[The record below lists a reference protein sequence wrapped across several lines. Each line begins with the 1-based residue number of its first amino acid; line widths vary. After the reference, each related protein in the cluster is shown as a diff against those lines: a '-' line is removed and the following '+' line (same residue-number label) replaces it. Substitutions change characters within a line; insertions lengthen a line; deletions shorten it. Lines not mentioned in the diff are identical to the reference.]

1 MGNFHIATATAAL
14 NILLIPE
21 SVAGSASWEYK
32 QGHVLKGGPW
42 FPSITSVTFKL
53 LPFPFN
59 LELQSCVHEECLISA
74 TNTSQGARAASA
86 RAFVHSLNILIKY
99 ARMYGYEHKRTE
111 AQFAT
116 TWKELQQGLPTTGDS
131 GFLLGVSDN
140 KLLLDGIPLE
150 TGNAERSF
158 ATLLSTAGL
167 ASLHFS
173 KDVTE
178 EDFVRLVRA
187 FTVAG
192 SKAQDVSKQIK
203 EALSSGTHSGTIKIN
218 EVKFVAADPLT
229 GDVSIAAQIAAQTLG
244 PEFKQWLN
252 DPQKLLQLIAAA
264 EGANSGGGPAPA
276 GGVPMVPLGSVPNPP
291 QASGKGVWV
300 PEGTPIGMPGGTAAA
315 AAPAWTGGMVPLQ
328 EQEVIQAIRLLTR
341 FGQVQQD
348 PTMKEEDLHK
358 ELTETDPNTRLNLQ
372 QLLGSLAGQ
381 VSSEEQDTPLLMKA
395 AEHMAIRFAI
405 ERYQKGEVK
414 VNAVHQMM
422 EHMSRQMDSL
432 RSILKLQ
439 EEKMS
444 KAGILVES
452 HADILDRMFWAEVP
466 EAGKKSVLMSHEA
479 PCVPP
484 RNLRQFVELLLDR
497 DDRQSATEILN
508 NYSSCLSARDT
519 EPRRRTAIGLSQ
531 LADLYSRLGG
541 QPMGQAVRC
550 LSEQLINEKDPE
562 LQSLLSAAFVR
573 LSQEASSSKH
583 YGAVNEVCA
592 GMERISLE
600 RPVLMGDLRP
610 RVGVENRLPEFIEE
624 ALQLDPIPPDMLS
637 VLRRTSQS
645 GAEHL
650 ADRFFRC
657 MRRDECDRMIELV
670 HQLGSPIL
678 SQLREILRTGQPR
691 QAAGAV
697 GLVSRLDV
705 GTLLELLPARMP
717 EWNRFYHD
725 IIVRQIAYGA
735 AVDRGRTL
743 LELAEIL
750 DPLVLPEAVDE
761 IGMSGDMTATPP
773 LIAMARP
780 GDTASRSPYVQLKA
794 IESLGRLKDSEAVA
808 ILREILEAKKTFS
821 WVHHRELRIAAAQA
835 LSKTDPR
842 YSSQVLSDSGLE
854 TAELAIAPLDFAPA
868 CPWVRQRRYERL
880 VLAKTVPAIIGS
892 SWGKSR
898 IMIRELSLGGG
909 MGTKEDNL
917 RIGSEADLEISVGM
931 RAKIR
936 AHVLLRRARVNE
948 VGFEIVSTDLESRY
962 RLRRLLVDALNH
974 SPSNKGHEWSGDRKV

>member
-1 MGNFHIATATAAL
+1 MSFKPGFEELAI
-14 NILLIPE
+14 
-21 SVAGSASWEYK
+21 SVA
-32 QGHVLKGGPW
+32 
-42 FPSITSVTFKL
+42 
-53 LPFPFN
+53 
-59 LELQSCVHEECLISA
+59 
-74 TNTSQGARAASA
+74 NTSQAARAASA

-99 ARMYGYEHKRTE
+99 ARMYGYGHKRTE
-111 AQFAT
+111 AQFEI
-116 TWKELQQGLPTTGDS
+116 TWNELQQGLPTTGDA

-158 ATLLSTAGL
+158 ATLLNTAGL

-173 KDVTE
+173 KEVTE

-192 SKAQDVSKQIK
+192 SKGQDVSKQIK
-203 EALSSGTHSGTIKIN
+203 EALGANKPGSSIRIN

-264 EGANSGGGPAPA
+264 EGANAGGGATSP
-276 GGVPMVPLGSVPNPP
+276 GGVPMVPLGSVPNAPKGT
-291 QASGKGVWV
+291 GKGRWV
-300 PEGTPIGMPGGTAAA
+300 ADDAAGGASTGTATG
-315 AAPAWTGGMVPLQ
+315 AAPAWTGGIVPLQ
-328 EQEVIQAIRLLTR
+328 EEEVIQAIRLLTR
-341 FGQVQQD
+341 FGQVQTD
-348 PTMKEEDLHK
+348 PGLKEEDLQK

-372 QLLGSLAGQ
+372 QLLGSLAAKA
-381 VSSEEQDTPLLMKA
+381 STAEEEDTPLLMKA
-395 AEHMAIRFAI
+395 AEHMAIRFAL
-405 ERYQKGEVK
+405 ERYSKGEVK

-432 RSILKLQ
+432 RQILKLQ

-466 EAGKKSVLMSHEA
+466 ESGKKSVLLSHEA

-484 RNLRQFVELLLDR
+484 RNLRQFVEVLLDR
-497 DDRQSATEILN
+497 DDKQGAAEILN
-508 NYSSCLSARDT
+508 NYSSCLGAKEL

-531 LADLYSRLGG
+531 LADLYTRVGG
-541 QPMGQAVRC
+541 EPMGQAIRR
-550 LSEQLINEKDPE
+550 LSEYLIHEKDAE
-562 LQSLLSAAFVR
+562 LQSLFSAAFVR
-573 LSQEASSSKH
+573 LSQEASSAKN

-592 GMERISLE
+592 GMEMISIE
-600 RPVLMGDLRP
+600 RPMLMSDLRP

-624 ALQLDPIPPDMLS
+624 AIHLDPIPADMLS
-637 VLRRTSQS
+637 VLRRTSHT

-670 HQLGSPIL
+670 KELGSPVL
-678 SQLREILRTGQPR
+678 LQLREILRTGQPR
-691 QAAGAV
+691 QASGAV

-705 GTLLELLPARMP
+705 GTLLELLPSRLP

-725 IIVRQIAYGA
+725 IVVRQIAYGA
-735 AVDRGRTL
+735 AADRGRTL
-743 LELAEIL
+743 LELTEIL
-750 DPLVLPEAVDE
+750 DPLVLAEAVDE

-780 GDTASRSPYVQLKA
+780 GEAASRSPYVQLKA
-794 IESLGRLKDSEAVA
+794 IESLGRLKDAEAVT
-808 ILREILEAKKTFS
+808 ILREILETKKTFGY
-821 WVHHRELRIAAAQA
+821 VHHRELRIAAAQA
-835 LSKTDPR
+835 LAKTDPR

-854 TAELAIAPLDFAPA
+854 PTEMAIAPLDMAPA

-880 VLAKTVPAIIGS
+880 VLARTVYGLLGS

-898 IMIRELSLGGG
+898 ILIRELSLGGG

-917 RIGSEADLEISVGM
+917 RIGSEADLEISIGL
-931 RAKIR
+931 RSKIR

-962 RLRRLLVDALNH
+962 RLRRLLVEALNH
-974 SPSNKGHEWSGDRKV
+974 APQGKQQEWSGERKI

>member
-1 MGNFHIATATAAL
+1 MATGT
-14 NILLIPE
+14 
-21 SVAGSASWEYK
+21 SA
-32 QGHVLKGGPW
+32 Q
-42 FPSITSVTFKL
+42 
-53 LPFPFN
+53 
-59 LELQSCVHEECLISA
+59 
-74 TNTSQGARAASA
+74 R
-86 RAFVHSLNILIKY
+86 
-99 ARMYGYEHKRTE
+99 
-111 AQFAT
+111 AQFET
-116 TWKELQQGLPTTGDS
+116 TWKELQQGLPTTGDA

-150 TGNAERSF
+150 AGNAERSF

-203 EALSSGTHSGTIKIN
+203 EALSANKQGSTIKIN

-244 PEFKQWLN
+244 PEFRQWLN

-264 EGANSGGGPAPA
+264 EGANAGGG
-276 GGVPMVPLGSVPNPP
+276 GGTGADGAPMVPLGMVPNPV
-291 QASGKGVWV
+291 K
-300 PEGTPIGMPGGTAAA
+300 GGTAGAGAAAA
-315 AAPAWTGGMVPLQ
+315 AAPGAVPAWTGGIVPLQ
-328 EQEVIQAIRLLTR
+328 EEEVIQAIRLLTR

-348 PTMKEEDLHK
+348 PNTKEEDIQK
-358 ELTETDPNTRLNLQ
+358 ELTATDPNTRLNLQ
-372 QLLGSLAGQ
+372 QLLGSLAAKATT
-381 VSSEEQDTPLLMKA
+381 EEQDTPLLMKA
-395 AEHMAIRFAI
+395 AEHMAIRFAL

-439 EEKMS
+439 EEKMN

-466 EAGKKSVLMSHEA
+466 ESGKKSVLMSHEA

-484 RNLRQFVELLLDR
+484 RNLRQFVEVLLDR
-497 DDRQSATEILN
+497 DDKGIATEILN
-508 NYSSCLSARDT
+508 NYSSCLGARDA

-541 QPMGQAVRC
+541 QPMGQAIRR
-550 LSEQLINEKDPE
+550 LSEQLIQEKDPE
-562 LQSLLSAAFVR
+562 LQSLMSAAFVR
-573 LSQEASSSKH
+573 LSQEASSAKN

-592 GMERISLE
+592 GMEHIAVE
-600 RPVLMGDLRP
+600 RPVLMSDLRP

-624 ALQLDPIPPDMLS
+624 ALQMDPIPPDMLS

-670 HQLGSPIL
+670 QQLGSPIL
-678 SQLREILRTGQPR
+678 MQLREILRTGQPR
-691 QAAGAV
+691 QASGAV
-697 GLVSRLDV
+697 GLISRLDV
-705 GTLLELLPARMP
+705 GTLLELLPVRMP

-725 IIVRQIAYGA
+725 IVVRQIAYGA
-735 AVDRGRTL
+735 ATDRGRTL

-761 IGMSGDMTATPP
+761 IGMSGDISSTPP

-780 GDTASRSPYVQLKA
+780 GETASRSPFVQLKA
-794 IESLGRLKDSEAVA
+794 IESLGRLKDAEAVA
-808 ILREILEAKKTFS
+808 TLREILEAKKTFS
-821 WVHHRELRIAAAQA
+821 WVHHRELRIAAAQS

-854 TAELAIAPLDFAPA
+854 PAELSIAPLDMAPA

-880 VLAKTVPAIIGS
+880 VLSKTVTATIGS

-898 IMIRELSLGGG
+898 IQIRELSLGGG
-909 MGTKEDNL
+909 MGTKEDSL
-917 RIGSEADLEISVGM
+917 RIGSEADLEISIGM

-962 RLRRLLVDALNH
+962 RLRRLLVDALNNA
-974 SPSNKGHEWSGDRKV
+974 PQGKGPEWSGERKV

>member
-1 MGNFHIATATAAL
+1 
-14 NILLIPE
+14 
-21 SVAGSASWEYK
+21 
-32 QGHVLKGGPW
+32 
-42 FPSITSVTFKL
+42 
-53 LPFPFN
+53 
-59 LELQSCVHEECLISA
+59 
-74 TNTSQGARAASA
+74 
-86 RAFVHSLNILIKY
+86 
-99 ARMYGYEHKRTE
+99 MYGYEHKRTE
-111 AQFAT
+111 AQFEV
-116 TWKELQQGLPTTGDS
+116 TWNELQQGLPTTGDS

-140 KLLLDGIPLE
+140 KLLLDGIPIE
-150 TGNAERSF
+150 AGQAERSF
-158 ATLLSTAGL
+158 ATLLNTAGL

-173 KDVTE
+173 KDVTIA
-178 EDFVRLVRA
+178 DFTRLVRA

-192 SKAQDVSKQIK
+192 SKGQDVSKQIK
-203 EALSSGTHSGTIKIN
+203 EALAANKQGSTIKIN

-264 EGANSGGGPAPA
+264 EGANAGGGGAGAA
-276 GGVPMVPLGSVPNPP
+276 GGTPMVPLGSAPNPT
-291 QASGKGVWV
+291 
-300 PEGTPIGMPGGTAAA
+300 GTVGQGTGTGGGTG

-348 PTMKEEDLHK
+348 PNVKEEDIQK
-358 ELTETDPNTRLNLQ
+358 EITETDPNTRLNLQ
-372 QLLGSLAGQ
+372 QLLGSLAAKATADQ
-381 VSSEEQDTPLLMKA
+381 QEDTPLLMKA
-395 AEHMAIRFAI
+395 AEHMAIRFAL

-439 EEKMS
+439 EDKMS

-466 EAGKKSVLMSHEA
+466 ESGKKSVLLSHEA

-484 RNLRQFVELLLDR
+484 RNLRQFVETLLDR
-497 DDRQSATEILN
+497 EDNQTAADILN
-508 NYSSCLSARDT
+508 NYSSCLSAKDV

-531 LADLYSRLGG
+531 LADLYARLGG
-541 QPMGQAVRC
+541 QPMGQAIQK
-550 LSEQLINEKDPE
+550 LSEQLIAEKDPE
-562 LQSLLSAAFVR
+562 LQSQISAAFVR
-573 LSQEASSSKH
+573 LSQEASAAKN
-583 YGAVNEVCA
+583 YAAVNEVCA
-592 GMERISLE
+592 GMERVSLE
-600 RPVLMGDLRP
+600 RPVMMNDLRP

-624 ALQLDPIPPDMLS
+624 ALHLDKIPADLLA
-637 VLRRTSQS
+637 VLRRTSQA

-670 HQLGSPIL
+670 KELGTPVL
-678 SQLREILRTGQPR
+678 GQLREILRTGQPR
-691 QAAGAV
+691 QASGAV

-705 GTLLELLPARMP
+705 GTLLELLPVRLP

-725 IIVRQIAYGA
+725 VVVRQIAYGNA
-735 AVDRGRTL
+735 GDRGRTL
-743 LELAEIL
+743 LELAEVL

-761 IGMSGDMTATPP
+761 IGMSGDTSSTHP

-780 GDTASRSPYVQLKA
+780 GEAASRSPFVQLKA
-794 IESLGRLKDSEAVA
+794 IESLGRLKDNESVA
-808 ILREILEAKKTFS
+808 TLREILEAKKTFG
-821 WVHHRELRIAAAQA
+821 WIHHRELRIAAAQA

-854 TAELAIAPLDFAPA
+854 TGELAIAPLDMAPA

-880 VLAKTVPAIIGS
+880 VLSKVVTGTIGS
-892 SWGKSR
+892 SWGKSK
-898 IMIRELSLGGG
+898 IQIRELSLGGG
-909 MGTKEDNL
+909 MGTKDDSL
-917 RIGSEADLEISVGM
+917 RIGSEADLEINLGM
-931 RAKIR
+931 RTKIR

-974 SPSNKGHEWSGDRKV
+974 APQNKDQDWGGERKV

>member
-1 MGNFHIATATAAL
+1 
-14 NILLIPE
+14 
-21 SVAGSASWEYK
+21 
-32 QGHVLKGGPW
+32 
-42 FPSITSVTFKL
+42 
-53 LPFPFN
+53 
-59 LELQSCVHEECLISA
+59 
-74 TNTSQGARAASA
+74 
-86 RAFVHSLNILIKY
+86 
-99 ARMYGYEHKRTE
+99 MYGYEHKRTE
-111 AQFAT
+111 AQFET
-116 TWKELQQGLPTTGDS
+116 TWKELQQGLPTTGDQ

-203 EALSSGTHSGTIKIN
+203 EALGANKAGSTIKIN

-264 EGANSGGGPAPA
+264 EGANSGGGAQSP
-276 GGVPMVPLGSVPNPP
+276 GGVPMVPLGSVPNP
-291 QASGKGVWV
+291 
-300 PEGTPIGMPGGTAAA
+300 MPGGGAGVATGTATGTGTGAGGGA
-315 AAPAWTGGMVPLQ
+315 GTGAAPAWTGGMVPLQ

-348 PTMKEEDLHK
+348 PNVKEEDIQK

-372 QLLGSLAGQ
+372 QLLGSLAAKAATA
-381 VSSEEQDTPLLMKA
+381 EEEDTPLLMKA
-395 AEHMAIRFAI
+395 AEHMAIRFAL

-439 EEKMS
+439 EEKMN

-466 EAGKKSVLMSHEA
+466 ESGKKSVLMSHEA

-484 RNLRQFVELLLDR
+484 RNLRQFVEVLLDR
-497 DDRQSATEILN
+497 DDKQSAGDILN
-508 NYSSCLSARDT
+508 NYSSCLGAKDA

-531 LADLYSRLGG
+531 LADIYARIGG
-541 QPMGQAVRC
+541 QPMGQAIRK

-562 LQSLLSAAFVR
+562 LQSLFSAAFVR
-573 LSQEASSSKH
+573 LSQEASSAKN

-592 GMERISLE
+592 GMELISVE
-600 RPVLMGDLRP
+600 RPVLMNDLRP

-624 ALQLDPIPPDMLS
+624 AIQMEQIPPDMLS
-637 VLRRTSQS
+637 VLRRTSHA

-657 MRRDECDRMIELV
+657 MRRDECDRMIEMV
-670 HQLGSPIL
+670 QQLGSPVL
-678 SQLREILRTGQPR
+678 AQLREILRTGQPR
-691 QAAGAV
+691 QASGSV

-725 IIVRQIAYGA
+725 IVVRQIAYGA
-735 AVDRGRTL
+735 ATDRGRTL

-761 IGMSGDMTATPP
+761 IGMSGDMTAAHS
-773 LIAMARP
+773 LIAMAKP
-780 GDTASRSPYVQLKA
+780 GEAASRSPYVQLKA
-794 IESLGRLKDSEAVA
+794 IESLGRLKDAEAVA
-808 ILREILEAKKTFS
+808 TLREILEAKKTFG

-854 TAELAIAPLDFAPA
+854 PAELAIAPLDMAPA
-868 CPWVRQRRYERL
+868 CPWVRQRRYERM
-880 VLAKTVPAIIGS
+880 VLAKTVFGTIGS
-892 SWGKSR
+892 SWGKSK

-931 RAKIR
+931 RSKIR

-962 RLRRLLVDALNH
+962 RLRRLLVDALNNA
-974 SPSNKGHEWSGDRKV
+974 PQNKGQDWGGERKI

>member
-1 MGNFHIATATAAL
+1 
-14 NILLIPE
+14 
-21 SVAGSASWEYK
+21 
-32 QGHVLKGGPW
+32 
-42 FPSITSVTFKL
+42 
-53 LPFPFN
+53 
-59 LELQSCVHEECLISA
+59 
-74 TNTSQGARAASA
+74 
-86 RAFVHSLNILIKY
+86 
-99 ARMYGYEHKRTE
+99 MYGYEHKRTE
-111 AQFAT
+111 AQFET
-116 TWKELQQGLPTTGDS
+116 TWNELKQGLPTTGDA

-140 KLLLDGIPLE
+140 RLLLDGIPLE
-150 TGNAERSF
+150 TGNSERSF

-178 EDFVRLVRA
+178 EDFIRLVRA

-192 SKAQDVSKQIK
+192 SKAQDISKQIK
-203 EALSSGTHSGTIKIN
+203 EALSSNKLGSTIRIN

-264 EGANSGGGPAPA
+264 EGANSGGGGQGAA
-276 GGVPMVPLGSVPNPP
+276 DGVAMVPLGSAPNPV
-291 QASGKGVWV
+291 KGGA
-300 PEGTPIGMPGGTAAA
+300 GTGAGTGTG
-315 AAPAWTGGMVPLQ
+315 AAPAWTGGTVPLQ

-348 PTMKEEDLHK
+348 PNVKEEDIQK

-372 QLLGSLAGQ
+372 QLLGSLAAKAT
-381 VSSEEQDTPLLMKA
+381 SSQEDDTPLLMKA
-395 AEHMAIRFAI
+395 AEHMAIRFAL

-466 EAGKKSVLMSHEA
+466 ESGKKSVLMSHEA

-484 RNLRQFVELLLDR
+484 RNLRQFVEVLLDR
-497 DDRQSATEILN
+497 DDKQSASEILN
-508 NYSSCLSARDT
+508 NYSSCLGAKEAES
-519 EPRRRTAIGLSQ
+519 RRRTAIGLSQ
-531 LADLYSRLGG
+531 LADLYARLGG
-541 QPMGQAVRC
+541 QPMGQAIRK
-550 LSEQLINEKDPE
+550 LSEQLIAEKDAE
-562 LQSLLSAAFVR
+562 LQSLFSAAFVR
-573 LSQEASSSKH
+573 LSQEASSAKN
-583 YGAVNEVCA
+583 YAAVNEVCA
-592 GMERISLE
+592 GMELISVE
-600 RPVLMGDLRP
+600 RPVLMSDLRP

-624 ALQLDPIPPDMLS
+624 AIQLDPVPPDMLS

-650 ADRFFRC
+650 SDRFFRC

-670 HQLGSPIL
+670 KQLGSPVL
-678 SQLREILRTGQPR
+678 LQLREILRTGQPR
-691 QAAGAV
+691 QASGAV
-697 GLVSRLDV
+697 GIVSRLDV
-705 GTLLELLPARMP
+705 GTLLELLPVRMP

-725 IIVRQIAYGA
+725 IVVRQIAYGA
-735 AVDRGRTL
+735 AADRGRTL

-761 IGMSGDMTATPP
+761 IGMSGDMTAAGP

-780 GDTASRSPYVQLKA
+780 GETASRSPYVQLKA
-794 IESLGRLKDSEAVA
+794 IESLGRLKDAEAVA
-808 ILREILEAKKTFS
+808 TLREILEAKKTFG
-821 WVHHRELRIAAAQA
+821 WVYHRELRIAAAQA

-854 TAELAIAPLDFAPA
+854 PAELAIAPLDMAPA

-880 VLAKTVPAIIGS
+880 ILAKTVFGTIGS

-898 IMIRELSLGGG
+898 IQIRELSLGGG

-917 RIGSEADLEISVGM
+917 RIGSEADLEISLGM
-931 RAKIR
+931 RSKIR

-948 VGFEIVSTDLESRY
+948 VGFEIVNTDLESRY
-962 RLRRLLVDALNH
+962 RLRRLLVDALNNAAQ
-974 SPSNKGHEWSGDRKV
+974 SKAQEWSGDRKV